1 MAISDR
7 DYDSRLSFGTKINP
21 LVVLIGI
28 AMIIFVVLTFFRGL
42 TYLRL
47 PEGGDVTGVFNEK
60 VLCWFALSGDISKA
74 LVKPWTILTYSFVHT
89 NIWQLF
95 ASMIWLWSFGYILVD
110 LTGFKKIVP
119 VFLYGTIAGAVA
131 FLVAKSFLPVSV
143 IGTDYFMG
151 GGPAVLAICAAAT
164 TISPNYKIFPMLGGG
179 ISLWILSVIYLAI
192 DMGTLPVNSPEV
204 YIAHLAGALMGFLFI
219 LLLRKGWDGSEW
231 MNNLYDWAFNLF
243 NPEKPQQRR
252 NQIKSTLF
260 YNAAKAPFSKTPKLT
275 QQKLDEILDKINQK
289 GYDKLSE
296 DEKEF
301 LKRASNE
308 DLKGKQNL

>member
-60 VLCWFALSGDISKA
+60 VLCWFALSGDISKT

-119 VFLYGTIAGAVA
+119 VFLYGTIAGAIA

-151 GGPAVLAICAAAT
+151 GGPAVLAICTAAT

-192 DMGTLPVNSPEV
+192 DMGTLPVNTPEV

-219 LLLRKGWDGSEW
+219 LLLRKGFDGSEW

-252 NQIKSTLF
+252 NQVKSTLF
-260 YNAAKAPFSKTPKLT
+260 YNATKAPFSKTPKLT